1 MAVLDRAHVDEDQV
15 GRAAR
20 RRQRLVVDAS
30 GARLARLKLEQ
41 HLLLQRLGEVELLG
55 VERLHHLPHAQRA

>member
-1 MAVLDRAHVDEDQV
+1 VAILDRAHVDEDQV

-20 RRQRLVVDAS
+20 RRQRLVVNAA

-41 HLLLQRLGEVELLG
+41 HLLLQRLGEVELLS